1 MDLTSIDE
9 PFDGPLTA
17 EPPKCESAKASILSR
32 VMQEGHT
39 DSYGVLLHL
48 VAVMG
53 REPKALNPRT
63 EKELAEWS
71 GHFRGLKAALL
82 CLVMHE
88 QKVEP
93 GPAAVV
99 VCRHIEDASDELDRR
114 SGTGTG
120 G

>member
-1 MDLTSIDE
+1 M
-9 PFDGPLTA
+9 
-17 EPPKCESAKASILSR
+17 
-32 VMQEGHT
+32 
-39 DSYGVLLHL
+39 LLHL

-71 GHFRGLKAALL
+71 GHFRGLKSALL

-88 QKVEP
+88 RKVEP
-93 GPAAVV
+93 SSAALVV
-99 VCRHIEDASDELDRR
+99 YRHVKSATDDLDRR
-114 SGTGTG
+114 GGSETG

>member
-9 PFDGPLTA
+9 PFDDPLTTV
-17 EPPKCESAKASILSR
+17 PPKCESTKASILSR
-32 VMQEGHT
+32 VVQEGHT
-39 DSYGVLLHL
+39 DSYGVVLHL

-53 REPKALNPRT
+53 TEPKALNPRT
-63 EKELAEWS
+63 EREHAEWS

-88 QKVEP
+88 QKVK
-93 GPAAVV
+93 PASAAMVV
-99 VCRHIEDASDELDRR
+99 SRHIKNAIEDLDRR
-114 SGTGTG
+114 GGSRTG